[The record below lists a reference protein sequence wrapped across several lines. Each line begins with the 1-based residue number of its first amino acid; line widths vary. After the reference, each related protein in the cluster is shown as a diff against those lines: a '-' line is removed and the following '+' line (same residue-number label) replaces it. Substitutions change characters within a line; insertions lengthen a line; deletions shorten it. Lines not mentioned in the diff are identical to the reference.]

1 MNTMSESF
9 VDRERGA
16 WVFIILTWK
25 DASAHGLVLA
35 AKYMPRNAKR
45 RSTRITRPKPMIPRL
60 ITFNVDLC
68 IDYNYGKED
77 SDSTLV
83 E

>member
-16 WVFIILTWK
+16 WVYIILTWK

-45 RSTRITRPKPMIPRL
+45 RGTRITRPKP